1 MVDGADLVRFIQHG
15 VVENRICACAP
26 SQRGCVG
33 MVFEA
38 KESLGGTPAARRR
51 LAGSFAQFFQVD
63 FGKQQEPG
71 PIAWPGRPSCLPQ
84 VVQLLQLPTRVKQPS
99 CPT

>member
-51 LAGSFAQFFQVD
+51 LAGGLRARLPNLCQFWDIIIEYIFFSPMRINQI
-63 FGKQQEPG
+63 FFF
-71 PIAWPGRPSCLPQ
+71 
-84 VVQLLQLPTRVKQPS
+84 
-99 CPT
+99 